1 MTNQKQQGFTLIE
14 LMIVVAIIGILA
26 AIAIPAYQD
35 YIARS
40 QVSEASTLIG
50 GARTAIEEDVAQQ
63 GAFPNTAALSALGVR
78 MSGQYVSAL
87 TTTPGGTSSG
97 TLTATFKS
105 ANVSA
110 GIQGGTL
117 VYSRAVNGAWEC
129 QASASTLDDKYLP
142 KPCLQN

>member
-1 MTNQKQQGFTLIE
+1 MLKKQQGFTLIE

-50 GARTAIEEDVAQQ
+50 GARTAIEEDVAQN
-63 GAFPNTAALSALGVR
+63 GAFPTTAELNSLGVR
-78 MSGQYVSAL
+78 MGGQYVTTL
-87 TTTPGGTSSG
+87 TTTPGASSDG
-97 TLTATFKS
+97 VLTATFK
-105 ANVSA
+105 ATNVSA

-117 VYSRAVNGAWEC
+117 VYARGTDGDWEC
-129 QASASTLDDKYLP
+129 QASASSLDDKYLP
-142 KPCLQN
+142 KPCLDN